1 VRRQE
6 TSFNQRIRELL
17 EPLTG
22 PGRVNAEVAVDLDF
36 SISEEARETFANDP
50 TKLRSEQVSQNTS
63 ASPPGPEGIPGATS
77 NTPPG
82 PPAAAAPDPAA
93 PVETASSATRNFELD
108 RTLQHTRQPAGR
120 IRRVTAAVLVDHIPR
135 TGENGKVVMAPLDQ
149 ATLARVE
156 ALIKQ
161 AVGFDQT
168 RGDSVSVMNAPFVK
182 APEAAPEDVPL
193 WENPMLQNPMVRD
206 IARFA
211 LGTLVVLAL
220 LFGVLRPAMR
230 QIIQHPEKRLP
241 APEVDVTLIDPDATP
256 AAVIALKKEPDLA
269 SQQRALA
276 SDAYEDRL
284 RQAREAVKSDSKQVA
299 QVVKD
304 WVAADER

>member
-1 VRRQE
+1 
-6 TSFNQRIRELL
+6 
-17 EPLTG
+17 
-22 PGRVNAEVAVDLDF
+22 
-36 SISEEARETFANDP
+36 
-50 TKLRSEQVSQNTS
+50 
-63 ASPPGPEGIPGATS
+63 
-77 NTPPG
+77 
-82 PPAAAAPDPAA
+82 
-93 PVETASSATRNFELD
+93 
-108 RTLQHTRQPAGR
+108 
-120 IRRVTAAVLVDHIPR
+120 
-135 TGENGKVVMAPLDQ
+135 
-149 ATLARVE
+149 
-156 ALIKQ
+156 
-161 AVGFDQT
+161 
-168 RGDSVSVMNAPFVK
+168 
-182 APEAAPEDVPL
+182 VPL

-230 QIIQHPEKRLP
+230 QIIQPPEKRLP

-284 RQAREAVKSDSKQVA
+284 RQAREAVKNDSKQVA